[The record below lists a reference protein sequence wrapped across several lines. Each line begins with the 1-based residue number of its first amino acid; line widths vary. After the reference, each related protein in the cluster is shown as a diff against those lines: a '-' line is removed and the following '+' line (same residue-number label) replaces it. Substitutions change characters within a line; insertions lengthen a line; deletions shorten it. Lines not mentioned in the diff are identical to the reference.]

1 MRGGE
6 NVELFNLSAI
16 QTCELVAE
24 LKRREGVEAHMAGPS
39 ASIAVKADGPCI
51 VLVVID

>member
-1 MRGGE
+1 MD
-6 NVELFNLSAI
+6 LSDVK
-16 QTCELVAE
+16 TCELVVE
-24 LKRREGVEAHMAGPS
+24 LKRREGVEAHMVGPS